1 MDSIWGNL
9 FEIFYQVLFLTRVA
23 QVARLATHSQ
33 KKRIEWDPPGMIT
46 TYVGYPKTI
55 VANSDLHDVAQNQ
68 ADKFQWAIV
77 IWNPQASTLQAK
89 I

>member
-1 MDSIWGNL
+1 
-9 FEIFYQVLFLTRVA
+9 
-23 QVARLATHSQ
+23 
-33 KKRIEWDPPGMIT
+33 MIT

-68 ADKFQWAIV
+68 ADMFQWAIV